1 MWVGAEVRVEVTRAL
16 RSARFLWASTV
27 HLVSDAQ
34 PLVEILLHQAGRS
47 WASDS
52 QELRLMSRDLR
63 DALRQT
69 SHLRNVWSSV
79 RRITLQILGV
89 KGLTAENIII
99 LINYLLKASHHIT
112 QLFLLLVGH
121 KN

>member
-1 MWVGAEVRVEVTRAL
+1 MWVGAEVRVEVARAL
-16 RSARFLWASTV
+16 CSARFLWASTV
-27 HLVSDAQ
+27 HLVSDAR

-52 QELRLMSRDLR
+52 QELRLMSTALR

-69 SHLRNVWSSV
+69 SHLRNVRSSV